1 MCNLTGALVRPF
13 IIDLRIWPQDT
24 SSQKRKKKYIEKK
37 QEKVALLLANC
48 CFILKTSK
56 SIPSSV

>member
-13 IIDLRIWPQDT
+13 IIGLRIWPRDT
-24 SSQKRKKKYIEKK
+24 SSQKRKKKIYRKK